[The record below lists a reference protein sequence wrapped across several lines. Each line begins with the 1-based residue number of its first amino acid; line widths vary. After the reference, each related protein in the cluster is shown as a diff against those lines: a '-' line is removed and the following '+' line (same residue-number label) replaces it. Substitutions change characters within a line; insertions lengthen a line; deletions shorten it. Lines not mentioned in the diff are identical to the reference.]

1 MTQPLTDFIASLRL
15 SDSIEHERFL
25 VASEQADMRSYIREC
40 DPTLR
45 PRIVA
50 KLVFLSTIGE
60 NVAYGQMEVLTLMSH
75 DLFSYKRI
83 GYMAASVILDE
94 SSEIAVL
101 ITHTILKDLQN
112 TSDFRIQCLAL
123 GLLANIGSTE
133 MCQSVSTEVQKI
145 ISQSSTQPHIS
156 SFSSSSKSSHNGN
169 PMLMKRAAMAAVR
182 IIEKIP
188 DLAEN
193 FKQSAQKLLK
203 HGSHGVVI
211 AGVNLMAHIIQADSS
226 FATSW
231 QRYAPAFT
239 KILKQIAQ
247 SKPSREFTFTV
258 FNDPFLQIRLMKIL
272 ILLNKQS
279 DELDDVLEMITTG
292 SDFRR
297 NTGRSLLF
305 QAVETIVAVA
315 KKSSLRGLAFS
326 QVGRLFQFKEA
337 NVLYSALSCFSR
349 VLYQGNEIIGR
360 TSGDNIALQR
370 YKTQVVRCLNHRDP
384 SIRRRA
390 LDVVSALVDEKN
402 VDTLIPEV
410 LDYVRLSDSFF
421 RVELVAKIFTA
432 IQRFAPT
439 VQWNFNIVHRILIEN
454 GNYVGSDIITSFVRL
469 ITNHPELQ
477 AHAVAL
483 FSGSLAEEPEN
494 QTLVQVGSY
503 IIGEYMYNDSNNNEN
518 LNSNSAETMDTDEMS
533 TFELMKKIVNMPQTI
548 PLTKGYIITAL
559 AKLASRF
566 GKTDE
571 ICDFM
576 KTLNKS
582 NNLDVQQ
589 RAGEIERLM
598 KETEILNDVLAPL
611 VISNENDASKLII
624 NDNDNNNNNNDNN
637 NRTNKEEDDLLID
650 IDLSQPQSTDLL
662 VNSNNEKQSNAES
675 TANDLLS
682 LDLSNSNNNDNINKP
697 NNNDISNV
705 KIQPPKGA
713 VEGLRKPDYVMYFEI
728 RKNPANQKQIAL
740 RVSVFNLGKVPLNN
754 FQIKF
759 GVPVGWYLQSQ
770 PPSSKT
776 LEPIGG
782 QPIFQQLMVATQTD
796 KPLMMKVQ
804 IFYLFGSQPITETG
818 EINPIFG

>member
-1 MTQPLTDFIASLRL
+1 MTQTLSDFIASLRL
-15 SDSIEHERFL
+15 SDSIEQEKFL

-40 DPTLR
+40 DPALR
-45 PRIVA
+45 PRIVS

-83 GYMAASVILDE
+83 GYMAASVMLDE
-94 SSEIAVL
+94 SSEISVL

-123 GLLANIGSTE
+123 GLIANIGSAE
-133 MCQSVSTEVQKI
+133 MCQSVSAEVQKI
-145 ISQSSTQPHIS
+145 ISQSSASSQIS
-156 SFSSSSKSSHNGN
+156 SYSSTSSKASVNGN
-169 PMLMKRAAMAAVR
+169 PALMKRAAMAAVR

-193 FKQSAQKLLK
+193 FKQSTQKLLK

-211 AGVNLMAHIIQADSS
+211 AGVNLMAHIIQADPS
-226 FATSW
+226 FIKSW
-231 QRYAPAFT
+231 QRYSPAFT

-258 FNDPFLQIRLMKIL
+258 FNDPFLQNRLMRIL
-272 ILLNKQS
+272 TLLNRPS

-410 LDYVRLSDSFF
+410 LDYVRLSDSMF

-454 GNYVGSDIITSFVRL
+454 GNYVGSDIVTSFIRL
-469 ITNHPELQ
+469 ISNHPELQ

-483 FSGSLAEEPEN
+483 FSGSIAEEPEN
-494 QTLVQVGSY
+494 QTLVQVASY
-503 IIGEYMYNDSNNNEN
+503 IIGEYMINETN
-518 LNSNSAETMDTDEMS
+518 EKTMDSEEMS
-533 TFELMKKIVNMPQTI
+533 TFELMKKIVNMPQTT
-548 PLTKGYIITAL
+548 PLTKGYIISAL
-559 AKLASRF
+559 AKLGARF
-566 GKTDE
+566 SKTDE
-571 ICDFM
+571 VGDFM
-576 KTLNKS
+576 KTLSKS

-598 KETEILNDVLAPL
+598 KETEIVADVLAPL
-611 VISNENDASKLII
+611 VVSSSNEKAKLIL
-624 NDNDNNNNNNDNN
+624 NDDDNKNSNANDSTDNKNDD
-637 NRTNKEEDDLLID
+637 DDLLID
-650 IDLSQPQSTDLL
+650 MDLSKPQSSDLTSKD
-662 VNSNNEKQSNAES
+662 NQPGTTSS
-675 TANDLLS
+675 TVNDLLS
-682 LDLSNSNNNDNINKP
+682 LDLSNTTNNNNSNTNNNNNSNNNSKP
-697 NNNDISNV
+697 Q
-705 KIQPPKGA
+705 IQPPKGA
-713 VEGLRKPDYVMYFEI
+713 IEGLRKPDYVLYFEI

-740 RVSVFNLGKVPLNN
+740 RVSVFNLGNVQLNN

-782 QPIFQQLMVATQTD
+782 KPIFQQLMVATQTD
-796 KPLMMKVQ
+796 TPLMMKVQ